1 MASLVGAHR
10 ARSRSSSR
18 TKTLSRLAIPATVAA
33 FVLLTACGQGDD
45 PPASATPAATEGTP
59 VTCSPAGDEIALV
72 AERSAFDKDCL
83 AAAANQPFTIRLENR
98 DSFATTSRSTASRRV
113 ARRCCSTVRC
123 SSGQRR
129 GHSTWTLCR
138 PGRTTSI
145 AKRTRA
151 WAAPS
156 SSSRTTGRDSGVAA
170 QSRSRRAGA

>member
-18 TKTLSRLAIPATVAA
+18 TKALSRLAIPATVAA

-72 AERSAFDKDCL
+72 AETTAFDKDCL

-98 DSFATTSRSTASRRV
+98 DSIR
-113 ARRCCSTVRC
+113 
-123 SSGQRR
+123 
-129 GHSTWTLCR
+129 HNIEIY
-138 PGRTTSI
+138 SI
-145 AKRTRA
+145 ASGGPEMLFHGPMFIGPKTRTFDVDA
-151 WAAPS
+151 LPAGTYYFDCQAH
-156 SSSRTTGRDSGVAA
+156 TGMGGTFIVK
-170 QSRSRRAGA
+170 